1 MISSTYRP
9 NYSASTFIHYWQTDT
24 VINSGNSG
32 GPLLDD
38 NGHVIGVNTL
48 IISPTKYYVGYGYS
62 VPGKLAKRVVDQII
76 ETGYHVKPSIGIIM
90 GTVDDEDRYLELMEQ
105 ELTSIL
111 EIKEVLGGTP
121 AEHFGIQTGDI
132 ITKVDGQEVSVTP
145 EVIEILWDKMPGDEL
160 EIEIFRNG
168 QFLTITIVLDQAAL
182 ATPRDFSGR

>member
-1 MISSTYRP
+1 MP
-9 NYSASTFIHYWQTDT
+9 VGD
-24 VINSGNSG
+24 
-32 GPLLDD
+32 
-38 NGHVIGVNTL
+38 GVNYEFAL
-48 IISPTKYYVGYGYS
+48 VVGHED
-62 VPGKLAKRVVDQII
+62 PDEVVDVF
-76 ETGYHVKPSIGIIM
+76 ETAVWQP

-168 QFLTITIVLDQAAL
+168 QFLTITIVLDQAAP